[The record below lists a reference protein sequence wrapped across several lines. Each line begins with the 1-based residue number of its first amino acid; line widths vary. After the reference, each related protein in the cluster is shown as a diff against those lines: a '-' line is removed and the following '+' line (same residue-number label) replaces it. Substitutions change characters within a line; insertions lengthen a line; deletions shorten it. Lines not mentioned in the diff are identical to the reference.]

1 MEVFNTEQ
9 QCRDYMNS
17 VPREPNMED
26 NKITL
31 FPMVFDIESLKANLI
46 NAKAS
51 ENVMKCVEFVFK
63 RYRTGVYISYYDGLY
78 FFISFMNLETDNEYS
93 EYLELDPFLVKNIP
107 TIVNNINKT
116 LQQKDSNTKYIIKDN
131 PEDWYVT
138 NFLVKIEE
146 YISDTPEFV
155 TFYFYELY
163 IFFLQIFSDPDF
175 ITSMTGKRLDFIV
188 NHKDQNLLRI
198 DNTDPMFHIVN
209 PPKNVTKK
217 FDQPFTSAEF
227 SKICPILSFCKH
239 VDYLDIPIPTP
250 DDIVRVMKLYTPPDC
265 KTSYKELW
273 EGEEVPLPHWS
284 IRTPI
289 AVFRGSST
297 GWGLNSRTNPRM
309 KISKL
314 SEKNPNYLDA
324 GITKIVRRYKKIF
337 TEKFIKTNDTRDIK
351 RSSFLSYS
359 DQANYKY
366 QVYIEGNVA
375 AYRLGAMFGSGSL
388 ILLVKSDYKLWF
400 EPLLKENVHY
410 IPVKSDLS
418 DLIRIISWCQ
428 NNDKICEQI
437 AMNGKNFYDKFLKVG
452 MFDYTKRILQ
462 KIAVPI

>member
-17 VPREPNMED
+17 IPRNPNMEG

-31 FPMVFDIESLKANLI
+31 FDMVFDMESLKANLI
-46 NAKAS
+46 NTGAS
-51 ENVMKCVEFVFK
+51 ENVMRCVEFVFI
-63 RYRTGVYISYYDGLY
+63 RYRTGVYIAYYEEFYY
-78 FFISFMNLETDNEYS
+78 FIPFMNLETDNEYS
-93 EYLELDPFLVKNIP
+93 EYLEIDPFLGKNLP
-107 TIVNNINKT
+107 TIVNNINRA
-116 LQQKDSNTKYIIKDN
+116 LHQKGANTIYEIKQN
-131 PEDWYVT
+131 PEEWYVT

-163 IFFLQIFSDPDF
+163 IFFLQIFSDQDF
-175 ITSMTGKRLDFIV
+175 INSMNGKRLDFII
-188 NHKDQNLLRI
+188 NHKDQNLLRK

-217 FDQPFTSAEF
+217 FNQPFPSAEF
-227 SKICPILSFCKH
+227 AKICPILSFCQH

-273 EGEEVPLPHWS
+273 DGEELPLPNWDERKS
-284 IRTPI
+284 I

-297 GWGLNSRTNPRM
+297 GWGLDSRTNPRM

-314 SEKNPNYLDA
+314 SERNPGLLDA

-351 RSSFLSYS
+351 LSSFLSYS

-375 AYRLGAMFGSGSL
+375 AYRLGAMFASGSL
-388 ILLVKSDYKLWF
+388 LLLVKSDYKLWF
-400 EPLLKENVHY
+400 ERLLIENYHY
-410 IPVKSDLS
+410 ISVESNLS
-418 DLIRIISWCQ
+418 NLIPIISWCQ
-428 NNDKICEQI
+428 NNDDLCEKI
-437 AMNGKNFYDKFLKVG
+437 AMNGKAFYNELLKERI
-452 MFDYTKRILQ
+452 FDYTKRILQ
-462 KIAVPI
+462 NIAVPI